1 MPIDLNT
8 AGCFLTKLDLV
19 GEQPIGI
26 SLVAGKVLTIDCL
39 PIIIQNLV
47 FWLLVFGGTIALII
61 VIIAGIK
68 LITSGGDAKQVE
80 GARKTMTFA
89 IIGLV
94 LILLSFAIMRFIS
107 QATGVGC
114 ITKFGFACQS
124 AYTPADGTEVPRDEI
139 NCDPKKYKP
148 LCYNKRDKSEV
159 CRCIGK

>member
-8 AGCFLTKLDLV
+8 AGCFLTKLDLA

-47 FWLLVFGGTIALII
+47 FWLLVFGGTVALII

-80 GARKTMTFA
+80 GARKTLTFA

-94 LILLSFAIMRFIS
+94 VILFSFAIMRFIA
-107 QATGVGC
+107 QVTGVGC
-114 ITKFGFACQS
+114 ITKFGFTCQS
-124 AYTPADGTEVPRDEI
+124 TYTPANGTELPRDEI
-139 NCDPKKYKP
+139 NCNPKKYKP
-148 LCYNKRDKSEV
+148 LCYNIKNKGEV
-159 CRCIGK
+159 CRCIAK

>member
-1 MPIDLNT
+1 MTPQ
-8 AGCFLTKLDLV
+8 GYS
-19 GEQPIGI
+19 GGI
-26 SLVAGKVLTIDCL
+26 SIPPALVKGDILTIDCL

-47 FWLLVFGGTIALII
+47 FWLLVFGGTVALII

-80 GARKTMTFA
+80 GARKTLTFA

-94 LILLSFAIMRFIS
+94 VILFSFAIMRFIA
-107 QATGVGC
+107 QVTGVGC

-124 AYTPADGTEVPRDEI
+124 AYTPADGTELSRDEI

-148 LCYNKRDKSEV
+148 LCYNKKNKGEV
-159 CRCIGK
+159 CRCIAK